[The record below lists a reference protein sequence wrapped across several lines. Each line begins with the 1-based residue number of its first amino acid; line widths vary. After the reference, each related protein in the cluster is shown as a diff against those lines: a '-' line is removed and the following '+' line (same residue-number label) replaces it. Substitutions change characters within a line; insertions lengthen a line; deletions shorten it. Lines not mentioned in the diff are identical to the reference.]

1 MIEKAKEYAIKCH
14 TDTCHY
20 YDTHLYSYHLQMVVD
35 VANKFIHLIP
45 EKDRDVVISSAW
57 CHDLIEDTRNTY
69 SDVLKT
75 TSLEV
80 AEIVYALTNE
90 KGRTRKERANEKY
103 YTGIKNT
110 PYATFVKLC
119 DRIANI
125 QYSMS
130 QRSRMLEMYRKE
142 TPDFINTLYDEKY
155 NEMFEYLEIL
165 VGIKSEEKYEK

>member
-69 SDVLKT
+69 TDLLKV

-90 KGRTRKERANEKY
+90 KGKTRKERANDKY
-103 YTGIKNT
+103 YEGIRNT
-110 PYATFVKLC
+110 QYATFVKLC
-119 DRIANI
+119 DRIANV

-155 NEMFEYLEIL
+155 DEMFHYLETL
-165 VGIKSEEKYEK
+165 VGIKSEEKI

>member
-1 MIEKAKEYAIKCH
+1 MINKSKEYAVKCH

-57 CHDLIEDTRNTY
+57 CHDLIEDTRNTH
-69 SDVLKT
+69 SDVLKA

-90 KGRTRKERANEKY
+90 KGKTRKERANEKY
-103 YTGIKNT
+103 YAGIRNT
-110 PYATFVKLC
+110 TYATFVKLC

-155 NEMFEYLEIL
+155 DEMFQYLETL
-165 VGIKSEEKYEK
+165 VGIKSEEKI

>member
-1 MIEKAKEYAIKCH
+1 MIEKTKEYAIKCH

-35 VANKFIHLIP
+35 VVNKFIHLIP

-57 CHDLIEDTRNTY
+57 CHDLIEDTRNTH
-69 SDVLKT
+69 SDVLKA

-90 KGRTRKERANEKY
+90 KGKTRKERANEKY
-103 YTGIKNT
+103 YAGIRNT
-110 PYATFVKLC
+110 TYATFVKLC

-155 NEMFEYLEIL
+155 DEMFHYLETL
-165 VGIKSEEKYEK
+165 VEIKSEEKI

>member
-1 MIEKAKEYAIKCH
+1 MIEKAKEYAVKCH

-20 YDTHLYSYHLQMVVD
+20 YDNNLYSYHLQMVVD

-45 EKDRDVVISSAW
+45 EKDRDIVLSSAW
-57 CHDLIEDTRNTY
+57 CHDVIEDTRQTY
-69 SDVLKT
+69 GDLLKA

-90 KGRTRKERANEKY
+90 KGKTRKERANEKY
-103 YTGIKNT
+103 YNGIRNT

-155 NEMFEYLEIL
+155 DEMFEYLEIL
-165 VGIKSEEKYEK
+165 VGIKSEEKI

>member
-1 MIEKAKEYAIKCH
+1 
-14 TDTCHY
+14 
-20 YDTHLYSYHLQMVVD
+20 MVVD

-45 EKDRDVVISSAW
+45 EDFRDIVLSACW
-57 CHDLIEDTRNTY
+57 CHDTIEDTRVTY
-69 SDVLKT
+69 NDVKMAT
-75 TSLEV
+75 CLEV

-90 KGRTRKERANEKY
+90 KGKTRKERANEKY
-103 YTGIKNT
+103 YSGIRNT

-119 DRIANI
+119 DRIANV

-155 NEMFEYLEIL
+155 DEMFEYLENL
-165 VGIKSEEKYEK
+165 VGIKSEEKI

>member
-1 MIEKAKEYAIKCH
+1 
-14 TDTCHY
+14 
-20 YDTHLYSYHLQMVVD
+20 MVVD

-45 EKDRDVVISSAW
+45 EKDRDIVLSSAW
-57 CHDLIEDTRNTY
+57 CHDVIEDTRQTY
-69 SDVLKT
+69 NDVKNA

-90 KGRTRKERANEKY
+90 KGKTRKERANEKY
-103 YTGIKNT
+103 YNGIRNT

-142 TPDFINTLYDEKY
+142 TPEFINTLYDERY
-155 NEMFEYLEIL
+155 DEMFEYLEHL
-165 VGIKSEEKYEK
+165 VGIKSEEKI

>member
-69 SDVLKT
+69 SDVLKA

-90 KGRTRKERANEKY
+90 KGKTRKERANEKY
-103 YTGIKNT
+103 YNGIRNT

-165 VGIKSEEKYEK
+165 VGIKSEEKI

>member
-1 MIEKAKEYAIKCH
+1 MINKSKEYAVKCH

-57 CHDLIEDTRNTY
+57 CHDLIEDTRNTH
-69 SDVLKT
+69 SDVLKA

-90 KGRTRKERANEKY
+90 KGKTRKERANEKY
-103 YTGIKNT
+103 YAGIRNT
-110 PYATFVKLC
+110 TYATFVKLC

-155 NEMFEYLEIL
+155 DEMFHYLETL
-165 VGIKSEEKYEK
+165 VEIKSEEKI

>member
-69 SDVLKT
+69 SDVLKA

-90 KGRTRKERANEKY
+90 KGKTRKERANEKY
-103 YTGIKNT
+103 YSGIRNT

-142 TPDFINTLYDEKY
+142 TPDFINTLYDERY
-155 NEMFEYLEIL
+155 DEMFEYLEHL
-165 VGIKSEEKYEK
+165 VGIKSEEKI

>member
-57 CHDLIEDTRNTY
+57 CHDVIEDTRQTY
-69 SDVLKT
+69 NDVKNA

-90 KGRTRKERANEKY
+90 KGKTRKERANEKY
-103 YTGIKNT
+103 YSGIRNT

-142 TPDFINTLYDEKY
+142 TPDFINTLYDERY
-155 NEMFEYLEIL
+155 DEMFEYLEHL
-165 VGIKSEEKYEK
+165 VGIKSEEKI

>member
-1 MIEKAKEYAIKCH
+1 
-14 TDTCHY
+14 
-20 YDTHLYSYHLQMVVD
+20 MVVD

-57 CHDLIEDTRNTY
+57 CHDVIEDTRNTY
-69 SDVLKT
+69 SDVLKA

-90 KGRTRKERANEKY
+90 KGKTRKERANEKY
-103 YTGIKNT
+103 YSGIRNT

-165 VGIKSEEKYEK
+165 VGIKSEEKI

>member
-45 EKDRDVVISSAW
+45 EKDRDIVISSAF
-57 CHDLIEDTRNTY
+57 CHDLIEDTRVTY
-69 SDVLKT
+69 NDVKT
-75 TSLEV
+75 ATCLEV

-90 KGRTRKERANEKY
+90 KGKTRKERANDKY
-103 YTGIKNT
+103 YQGIRNT

-125 QYSMS
+125 EYSMS

-155 NEMFEYLEIL
+155 DEMFHYLETL
-165 VGIKSEEKYEK
+165 VGIKTEEKI